1 MPVLLEVPQTYQRLL
16 ALATG
21 FLLLGGCGSSG
32 ATKPPPTGTGGI
44 KVVAPWHNGA
54 RIPRLYTCDGANRKP
69 AIKVSRSGPGGTAIV
84 MTDPDA
90 PGGTFV
96 HWTQWG
102 ATEGRNSFGKTG
114 YDGPCPPHG
123 DKPHH
128 YVITA
133 YALKS
138 ALGLPQ
144 GADLRKVVA
153 EIRKRASASGSI
165 TGLYQ
170 R

>member
-1 MPVLLEVPQTYQRLL
+1 MRVLLELPQTYQGRL

-21 FLLLGGCGSSG
+21 FLVLSGCGGSA
-32 ATKPPPTGTGGI
+32 ATNPPPKPPGAVRVI
-44 KVVAPWHNGA
+44 APWHNGG
-54 RIPRLYTCDGANRKP
+54 RIPRVYTCDDANRKP
-69 AIKVSRSGPGGTAIV
+69 AIKVSRSGPGGLAIV

-102 ATEGRNSFGKTG
+102 TTEGRNSFGRTG

-138 ALGLPQ
+138 QLGLPQ
-144 GADLRKVVA
+144 GADLTKVVA
-153 EIRKRASASGSI
+153 QIRKRASASGSI
-165 TGLYQ
+165 TGLYA